1 LSLPAPG
8 KALIRSHEAL
18 TSNLQG
24 QVQGKPGRYP
34 AIKPEDFYGRNVPMC
49 VYVGIDVGSTEHA
62 VYMLE
67 EEKEDPATETTISND
82 SEGFKKLEKFLF
94 ESGVGKEVRVGLE
107 ATGNYWKPVF
117 NYLRE
122 LEGEFDTVLTL
133 INPNKIHQFK
143 KLDLTRVKTDTVDAK
158 AVARYLLRFKPK
170 PTPRTNK
177 RLRSLR
183 KLCRFRLSRVDE
195 KIELINQLNDIL
207 VGVFPEYEDCF
218 SSTDCVSLLAVLKK
232 YPGPNKISEADEEEL
247 ATLHYGKSNHRLG
260 EEKAEKL
267 IDLASNTV
275 GEPYG
280 TELEV
285 TIRHLADRLLGA
297 KREVEELD
305 ERIEE
310 SYNDLSP
317 NKLTTIDGIGEV
329 NAAIITAE
337 IWDVN
342 RFSTATKLNGYV
354 GAYPELSQSGK
365 SKNPHP
371 EMTNKGNPRLR
382 RAIFTSTLSAV
393 TCNPVIEKHYQRQL
407 AKGKDRMVAI
417 GSCMRKLVHIIYG
430 ILTSDEEFDPNY
442 EEKRDD
448 KSQNEKGRTQKPQ
461 TGCYPADER
470 SSEFSHIGNIE
481 KLTEESQLTG
491 GDP

>member
-1 LSLPAPG
+1 MS
-8 KALIRSHEAL
+8 
-18 TSNLQG
+18 
-24 QVQGKPGRYP
+24 
-34 AIKPEDFYGRNVPMC
+34 
-49 VYVGIDVGSTEHA
+49 VYVGIDVGSEEHA
-62 VYMLE
+62 VYLLDE
-67 EEKEDPATETTISND
+67 EQDNPASETVISND
-82 SEGFKKLEKFLF
+82 SEGFEKLDKLLF
-94 ESGVGKEVRVGLE
+94 ESRVGKEVRVGLE
-107 ATGNYWKPVF
+107 ATGNYWKPLF
-117 NYLRE
+117 NHLRD
-122 LEGEFDTVLTL
+122 LEDQLDVTLNL

-143 KLDLTRVKTDTVDAK
+143 KMELNRVKTDTVDAK
-158 AVARYLLRFKPK
+158 AVARYLLRFKPD
-170 PTPRTNK
+170 PTPRTNR

-195 KIELINQLNDIL
+195 KIELMNQLEDIL
-207 VGVFPEYEDCF
+207 AGVFPEYEECF
-218 SSTDCVSLLAVLKK
+218 SSVKCVSFLTVLKN
-232 YPGPNKISEADEEEL
+232 YPGPEKISQTEEEEL
-247 ATLHYGKSNHRLG
+247 ADLRYGKNNHRLG
-260 EEKAEKL
+260 EGKAAHLKKL
-267 IDLASNTV
+267 ATGTV

-280 TELEV
+280 PELET

-297 KREVEELD
+297 KREVEDLG

-317 NKLTTIDGIGEV
+317 NKLTTIDGIGGV

-337 IWDVN
+337 IWDIN
-342 RFSTATKLNGYV
+342 RFNTATKLNGYV

-393 TCNPVIEKHYQRQL
+393 NCNPVIEKHYQKQL

-430 ILTSDEEFDPNY
+430 ILTSNEEFDPDY
-442 EEKRDD
+442 EEKRN
-448 KSQNEKGRTQKPQ
+448 NESTTEEGRTQKPQ

-470 SSEFSHIGNIE
+470 SSELSLANNGAQ
-481 KLTEESQLTG
+481 LTETSQLTG